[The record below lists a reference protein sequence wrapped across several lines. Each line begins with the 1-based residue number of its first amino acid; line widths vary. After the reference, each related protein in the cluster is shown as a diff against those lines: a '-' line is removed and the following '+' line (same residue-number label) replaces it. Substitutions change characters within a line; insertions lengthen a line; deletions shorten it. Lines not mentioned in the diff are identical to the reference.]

1 MTYFQRF
8 RPQHRKPWMDPK
20 LGYRNDPEYQRQ
32 RAEAQKT
39 GEEAAVEQRWAAR
52 WQRKLAMK
60 EVQK

>member
-1 MTYFQRF
+1 
-8 RPQHRKPWMDPK
+8 MDPK